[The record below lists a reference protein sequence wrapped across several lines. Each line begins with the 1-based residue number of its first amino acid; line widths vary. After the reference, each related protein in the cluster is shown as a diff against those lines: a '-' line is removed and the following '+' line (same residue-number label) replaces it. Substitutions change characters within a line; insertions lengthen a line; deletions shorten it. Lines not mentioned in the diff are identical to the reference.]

1 MSLCK
6 KIYFSPF
13 GFLVTLVQ
21 KMLKPFVSQM
31 MVYGCYN
38 RVQKKFCRNTRISSS
53 AFITGGAN
61 LDIGDNVWINHYARI
76 DASGGVKIGDGCQIG
91 YAAMILSHSTHVAI
105 RLNGAAFIKKDIPD
119 RVGYILKPVEIGEY
133 TFIGGGSAVLPG
145 VKIGKGC
152 VVGVNS
158 VVTKDVPDYTIVAG
172 NPARILGSTIE
183 TDKKFFDNSIVRE
196 SYYDQSLKKKE
207 ISARINPKIEE
218 TENK

>member
-183 TDKKFFDNSIVRE
+183 NDKKVFDNPLVQQN
-196 SYYDQSLKKKE
+196 YFDKSLLHKE
-207 ISARINPKIEE
+207 F
-218 TENK
+218 

>member
-183 TDKKFFDNSIVRE
+183 TDKKFFDNPIVRE
-196 SYYDQSLKKKE
+196 CYYDQSLIEKE
-207 ISARINPKIEE
+207 QSCAVTKE
-218 TENK
+218 